1 MKADRKLDDPVAEEA
16 VAWMVEFMS
25 GEMTEARK
33 RAFEAWLTGGPEREH
48 AWIRLQG
55 GLHPYGVASRTP
67 AVRDGLMAGAPP
79 RRSRRAVLGAVAG
92 LLGLGGG
99 LAVAD
104 RFVPLPLLLADRVT
118 RTGERR
124 RVVLADSS
132 VVDMAP
138 RSAVDL
144 GSTDDPRRVRLREGR
159 VLASVVRAPRRF
171 VLDAPGLTLN
181 AAEGRFVL
189 EARDGRV
196 SATAIAGQAGLA
208 VAGEDLGPLEPGTRF
223 VADAAGSRREPVDI
237 EVAAGWT
244 RDLLIARGETVADIV
259 RDLRPYFPG
268 VIRFDPAVGGRRA
281 TGVFRLDQPGA
292 AVAALA
298 ASLDLQATFLGPYW
312 IDIGPRSA

>member
-33 RAFEAWLTGGPEREH
+33 RAFEAWLTGGPERER

-55 GLHPYGVASRTP
+55 SLHPYGVAARTP
-67 AVRDGLMAGAPP
+67 TIRDVLVAGAPP

-104 RFVPLPLLLADRVT
+104 RFVPLPLLLADRIT
-118 RTGERR
+118 RTAERR
-124 RVVLADSS
+124 RVILADSS
-132 VVDMAP
+132 MLDMAP

-144 GSTDDPRRVRLREGR
+144 GPRDDPRRVQLREGR
-159 VLASVVRAPRRF
+159 VLAEVVRAPQRF

-189 EARDGRV
+189 DARDGRV
-196 SATAIAGQAGLA
+196 AATALAGEAGLA
-208 VAGEDLGPLEPGTRF
+208 VAGENLGRLEPGTRF
-223 VADAAGSRREPVDI
+223 VSDADGARREPADV

-244 RDLLIARGETVADIV
+244 QDLLIARGETVADIV
-259 RDLRPYFPG
+259 RELRPYFPG

-292 AVAALA
+292 AVKALA
-298 ASLDLQATFLGPYW
+298 DSLDLDATAVGPYW
-312 IDIGPRSA
+312 ISIGPRSA